1 MAPARPKVDEQLAGK
16 LEALQCCFVLAD
28 CREPDH
34 PITFASSGFYE
45 LTGYSPDQVL
55 GNNCR
60 FLQGPDTSRQKVC
73 KGFAVVG
80 WYQSTAATVL
90 CLQIMEMRDAIREE
104 RTCEV

>member
-73 KGFAVVG
+73 KGF
-80 WYQSTAATVL
+80 
-90 CLQIMEMRDAIREE
+90 C
-104 RTCEV
+104 C